1 MIRPEG
7 PQDAPAIATL
17 ITEAFLTAAHA
28 DGNEAEIVARLR
40 AEGGLLLSLVSEGP
54 NGIQGHIAASP
65 CSVGGQTGWACIA
78 PLAVDPAQ
86 QRSGIGT
93 ALVGAALAQFRRLS
107 VGGVVI
113 VGDPAYY
120 GRFGFA
126 ADPAIFAPDIPP
138 DYVLTRRCAST
149 AAGALRFHAA
159 FGLD

>member
-17 ITEAFLTAAHA
+17 ITGAFLTAAHA

-93 ALVGAALAQFRRLS
+93 ALVGAALAQLRRLS

-113 VGDPAYY
+113 VGDPVYY

-138 DYVLTRRCAST
+138 DYVLTRRFAST
-149 AAGALRFHAA
+149 AAGVLRFHAA